1 MSSSTCVTTDSG
13 TLKVTVMPPLPLRS
27 SSSKTASL
35 TCTLPPFDAIRPFR
49 LIRVSLLAGTDETST
64 ASQASVSRSFGPTR
78 LKSPAT
84 VGRVGIARQ
93 GRLGLQHQ
101 VARQGG
107 GKLRHGDGAARAS
120 SSSAM
125 LRTGCLL

>member
-1 MSSSTCVTTDSG
+1 MTTDNG

-35 TCTLPPFDAIRPFR
+35 TCTLPPSDDILPFR
-49 LIRVSLLAGTDETST
+49 LIRVSLLAGTAETST

-84 VGRVGIARQ
+84 VGRLGSPDMVDLACSTRSP
-93 GRLGLQHQ
+93 GR
-101 VARQGG
+101 VAVSFGTATAPR
-107 GKLRHGDGAARAS
+107 RAS

-125 LRTGCLL
+125 LRIGCLL